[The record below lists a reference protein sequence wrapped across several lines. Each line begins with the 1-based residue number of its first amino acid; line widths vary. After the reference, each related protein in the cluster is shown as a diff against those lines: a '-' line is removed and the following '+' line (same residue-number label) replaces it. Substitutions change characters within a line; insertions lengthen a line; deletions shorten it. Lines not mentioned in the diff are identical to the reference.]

1 MSVKISG
8 VDEGS
13 IAEEC
18 GIEKGDTLISI
29 NGNEITDVLDYRFY
43 MTDDY
48 LLLRLVLKDGS
59 EEEVEIEKDEYED
72 IGLEFE
78 TYLMDKQTS
87 CRNKC
92 IFCFIDQTPK
102 GMRESLYFKDDDARL
117 SFLFGNYITL
127 TNLKQKDIDRIIK
140 LKISPV
146 NISVHTTNEE
156 LRCKMMGNRF
166 AGECLKYIKQIADAG
181 TEINTQLVLCPG
193 INDGEELKKSI
204 EDLSK
209 MFPNIQTISC
219 VPVGVTK
226 YRENLFNLRPYIKEE
241 AIEVINIIEGYADKF
256 YQKYGKRFAY
266 ASDEFYLTAEKP
278 LPDYNYYG
286 DFAQLENGVGL
297 LRLLE
302 TEFYEALEEKEKK
315 KIKRKISIATGKL
328 AYPFIDKFAKSA
340 CEKVNGLEINTYE
353 IKNEFYGETIT
364 VAGLITG
371 QDIIKQLKGKDL
383 GEELLLPRVMLRNE
397 GDVFLDDITPKQI
410 EEELNVNIVFTEN
423 DGYFLLDAMLGEWLL
438 NLKSLHYF
446 I

>member
-1 MSVKISG
+1 MSVKITG

-18 GIEKGDTLISI
+18 GIEQGDTLVSI
-29 NGNEITDVLDYRFY
+29 NGNDIIDVLDYRFY
-43 MTDDY
+43 MTDEN
-48 LLLRLVLKDGS
+48 LLLRLVLKDGTT
-59 EEEVEIEKDEYED
+59 EEVDIEKDEYED

-78 TYLMDKQTS
+78 SYLMDKQTS

-92 IFCFIDQTPK
+92 IFCFIDQTPP

-181 TEINTQLVLCPG
+181 TEINTQLVLCPE
-193 INDGEELKKSI
+193 INDGKELEKSI
-204 EDLSK
+204 KDLSK
-209 MFPNIQTISC
+209 MFPSIKTISC

-226 YRENLFNLRPYIKEE
+226 YRENLFNLRPYTKQE
-241 AIEVINIIEGYADKF
+241 AIEVINIIEGYAETF
-256 YQKYGKRFAY
+256 YKQYGKRFVF

-278 LPDYNYYG
+278 LPDYEYYG

-297 LRLLE
+297 LRLLD
-302 TEFYEALEEKEKK
+302 TEFFEAIEEKQPQEM
-315 KIKRKISIATGKL
+315 KRKISIATGKL
-328 AYPFIDKFAKSA
+328 AYPFIDKFAKKA
-340 CEKVNGLEINTYE
+340 CEKFHGLDIQTFE

-371 QDIIKQLKGKDL
+371 QDIINQLKGKDL

-397 GDVFLDDITPKQI
+397 GDVFLDDITPRQI
-410 EEELNVNIVFTEN
+410 EEQLNTNITFTEN
-423 DGYFLLDAMLGEWLL
+423 DGYFLLDAMLG
-438 NLKSLHYF
+438 N
-446 I
+446 